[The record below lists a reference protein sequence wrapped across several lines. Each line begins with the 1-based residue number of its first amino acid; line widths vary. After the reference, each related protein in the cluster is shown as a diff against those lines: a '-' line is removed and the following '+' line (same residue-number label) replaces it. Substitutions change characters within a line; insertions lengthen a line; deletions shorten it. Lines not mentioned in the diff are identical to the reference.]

1 MNVHILHRDDT
12 IRSWSGWAAD
22 MGADAETRRAAM
34 IVLAEIEAD
43 DSRAAH
49 ALAHIVDPVGVDL
62 LAEARSIANPPPDM
76 AQISDLWLP
85 INDRPA
91 VLPWVVAAAVVAAL
105 IATVGMAANAA
116 AVAQAATMGA
126 W

>member
-1 MNVHILHRDDT
+1 MKHNLD
-12 IRSWSGWAAD
+12 AF
-22 MGADAETRRAAM
+22 DAERSRLSEDHVANLKARLAAQRAEAFH
-34 IVLAEIEAD
+34 IAAEAD
-43 DSRAAH
+43 QLR
-49 ALAHIVDPVGVDL
+49 PV
-62 LAEARSIANPPPDM
+62 SPPDVE
-76 AQISDLWLP
+76 QISDLWLP

-91 VLPWVVAAAVVAAL
+91 VWPWVVAAAVVVAL

>member
-91 VLPWVVAAAVVAAL
+91 VWPWLVAAAVVVAL
-105 IATVGMAANAA
+105 IATVGVAAHVS

>member
-1 MNVHILHRDDT
+1 MTVHILHRDDT

-76 AQISDLWLP
+76 AQISD
-85 INDRPA
+85 RPA
-91 VLPWVVAAAVVAAL
+91 VWPWVVAAAVVVAL